1 MKTQIN
7 YHKLTIPLEFRVAC
21 ALYRL
26 DEQEVL
32 QIFINHATVYDSL
45 ADPYSEGYSEASK
58 TIGLYVAEK
67 RRTPNGSHAFSHC
80 LANAANC
87 FRWIN
92 ELAEKVLS
100 SSVAKRK
107 KSLLYIDELYTNM
120 NRVYTSSDTFHLDEN
135 RSLNF
140 TKDFTV
146 RKNTKW
152 TTLFFLQYT
161 ELMEQDSD
169 TEFDL
174 EDHYLQYFTDTL
186 AENMEKYK
194 DGGAKAR
201 EAGREVIREWQKA
214 VLAERARYITDE
226 L

>member
-140 TKDFTV
+140 TKAFTV